1 MTEAV
6 LGLVD
11 RIRNHEITLDA
22 AVGEAIGAA
31 SVCWTDHFQ
40 EFDSERAQAIV
51 QELQEAIYW
60 AIEIAI
66 NQQSIDTLA
75 NKPDWELGELIFQ
88 APIMG
93 FEEEN

>member
-1 MTEAV
+1 MTTTN
-6 LGLVD
+6 LNLVD

-31 SVCWTDHFQ
+31 SVCWGEDGV
-40 EFDSERAQAIV
+40 FDSVRAQEIV

-60 AIEIAI
+60 SIEIAI

-75 NKPDWELGELIFQ
+75 NTADWELGELIFQ

>member
-1 MTEAV
+1 V
-6 LGLVD
+6 
-11 RIRNHEITLDA
+11 
-22 AVGEAIGAA
+22 
-31 SVCWTDHFQ
+31 
-40 EFDSERAQAIV
+40 RAQEIV

-60 AIEIAI
+60 SIEIAI

-75 NKPDWELGELIFQ
+75 NTADWELGELIFQ

>member
-31 SVCWTDHFQ
+31 SVCWGEDGV
-40 EFDSERAQAIV
+40 FDSVRAQEIV

-60 AIEIAI
+60 SIEIAI

-75 NKPDWELGELIFQ
+75 NTADWKLGELIFQ

-93 FEEEN
+93 GKSE

>member
-31 SVCWTDHFQ
+31 SVCWGEDGV
-40 EFDSERAQAIV
+40 FDSVRAQEIV

-60 AIEIAI
+60 SIEIAI

-75 NKPDWELGELIFQ
+75 NTADWELGELIFQ

>member
-31 SVCWTDHFQ
+31 SVCWGEDGV
-40 EFDSERAQAIV
+40 FDSVRAQEIV

-60 AIEIAI
+60 SIEIAI

-75 NKPDWELGELIFQ
+75 NTADWKLGELIFQ